1 MSKRLANLADLTPDT
16 HNANKG
22 TARGRGLLERSL
34 RQYGAGRSI
43 LADQHGN
50 IIAGNKTLE
59 AAADIGLPIRVIETD
74 GSELVVVQRR
84 DLDLLTDKAAREL
97 AYADNRIAQLDL
109 DWDTE
114 ALLADQA
121 DGLDLAG
128 VGFADYE
135 LAQLLN
141 ASAPDFD
148 PAAEWQGMPAFEQ
161 DDLTPVKQITIN
173 FARAEDVTTFARLLE
188 QNITMSTKSVWYPEQ
203 RRGQFSDH
211 RFVTGDDDAA

>member
-16 HNANKG
+16 HNANRG

-59 AAADIGLPIRVIETD
+59 AAADLGLPIRVIETD
-74 GSELVVVQRR
+74 GTELVVVQRR

-121 DGLDLAG
+121 DGLDLTG
-128 VGFADYE
+128 VGFSDDE
-135 LAQLLN
+135 LAALL
-141 ASAPDFD
+141 AGVDLGTEGLTDPDAVPAP
-148 PAAEWQGMPAFEQ
+148 PAVPITQPG
-161 DDLTPVKQITIN
+161 DLWLLGRHRLLCGDSTVAT
-173 FARAEDVTTFARLLE
+173 DVARLMIGAL
-188 QNITMSTKSVWYPEQ
+188 
-203 RRGQFSDH
+203 
-211 RFVTGDDDAA
+211 A